1 MNVNSV
7 WIDVSVPQI
16 SVMIPMWVRLA
27 AKAVSERNVVQEI
40 VMDISSVRT
49 KKKS

>member
-1 MNVNSV
+1 MNVSLV
-7 WIDVSVPQI
+7 GVDVTVLQR